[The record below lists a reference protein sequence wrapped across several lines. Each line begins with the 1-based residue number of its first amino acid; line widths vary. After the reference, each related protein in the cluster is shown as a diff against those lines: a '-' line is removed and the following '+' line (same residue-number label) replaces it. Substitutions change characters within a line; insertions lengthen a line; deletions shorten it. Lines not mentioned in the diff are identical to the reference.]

1 MKKSLR
7 TLFSRTRTNLMKT
20 ILCIFGTRPD
30 TIKMA
35 PVISELR
42 KYPNEFKVVT
52 AATGQHRRMLDQVL
66 QVFDI
71 RPDFDLNIMEKGQ
84 TLSQITGRTVEG
96 LDSIVARVKPDMV
109 LIQGDTSTTF
119 LASLVAFYHKA
130 AVGHVEAGLRTFDK
144 YNPFPEEINRRLTA
158 HIADLHFAP
167 TETAKK
173 TLLKEHIKPEAIFVT
188 GNTVIDALKDTVQPD
203 YRFVSAQVQEIAEAS
218 NRGNK
223 VVLVTAH
230 RRENWGQPIHSICRA
245 VRLLA
250 EGHREVIFAF
260 PVHENP
266 EIRKVVFDVLTGM
279 PNVKLLETLNYKEF
293 VNLLNLCFFVLTD
306 SGGLQEE
313 APSLGKPV
321 LVLRKVTERPEAI
334 KAGSVKL
341 IGLEAEKIYSEAR
354 KLIEDTRAYRKM
366 ATNVNPYGDGKSA
379 ARIVE
384 AIRWHFGFQKK
395 RPSDFKPKIK

>member
-1 MKKSLR
+1 
-7 TLFSRTRTNLMKT
+7 MKT

-42 KYPNEFKVVT
+42 KYPHEFKVAT
-52 AATGQHRRMLDQVL
+52 AATAQHRRMLDQVL

-84 TLSQITGRTVEG
+84 TLSQITARTVEG

-130 AVGHVEAGLRTFDK
+130 VVGHVEAGLRTLDK

-173 TLLKEHIKPEAIFVT
+173 TLLKEHVKPEAIFVT
-188 GNTVIDALKDTVQPD
+188 GNTVIDALKDTVQPA

-230 RRENWGQPIHSICRA
+230 RRENWGEPIHSICRA
-245 VRLLA
+245 IRMLA
-250 EGHREVIFAF
+250 EGHRDVIFAF

-266 EIRKVVFDVLTGM
+266 EIRKVVFDVLTGI
-279 PNVKLLETLNYKEF
+279 PNVKLLETLDYKEF
-293 VNLLNLCFFVLTD
+293 INLLNLCFFVITD

-313 APSLGKPV
+313 APALGKPV
-321 LVLRKVTERPEAI
+321 LVLRTVTERPEAI
-334 KAGSVKL
+334 KSGTAKL
-341 IGLEAEKIYSEAR
+341 VGLQVEKIYNEA
-354 KLIEDTRAYRKM
+354 KTLLQNPKAYRNM
-366 ATNVNPYGDGKSA
+366 VTRVNPFGDGRAA
-379 ARIVE
+379 ARTVD

-395 RPSDFKPKIK
+395 RPSDFKPKKR

>member
-1 MKKSLR
+1 
-7 TLFSRTRTNLMKT
+7 MKT

-42 KYPNEFKVVT
+42 KFPHEFKVVT

-84 TLSQITGRTVEG
+84 TLSQITARTVEG
-96 LDSIVARVKPDMV
+96 LDRIIARVKPDMV
-109 LIQGDTSTTF
+109 LTQGDTSTTF

-130 AVGHVEAGLRTFDK
+130 AVGHVEAGLRTLDK

-173 TLLKEHIKPEAIFVT
+173 TLLKEHVKPEAIFVT
-188 GNTVIDALKDTVQPD
+188 GNTVIDALKAVVQPS
-203 YRFVSAQVQEIAEAS
+203 YRFVSSQVQEIAEAG
-218 NRGNK
+218 NRGK
-223 VVLVTAH
+223 KIVLITSH
-230 RRENWGQPIHSICRA
+230 RRENWGEPIYAICRA
-245 VRLLA
+245 IRMLA
-250 EGHREVIFAF
+250 EGHKEVVFAF

-266 EIRKVVFDVLTGM
+266 EIRKVVFDVLAGV
-279 PNVKLLETLNYKEF
+279 PNVKLLETLDYKEF
-293 VNLLNLCFFVLTD
+293 ANLLNLCFFVITD

-313 APSLGKPV
+313 APALGKPV

-334 KAGSVKL
+334 KAGTAKL
-341 IGLEAEKIYSEAR
+341 VGLQVEKIYNEA
-354 KLIEDTRAYRKM
+354 KALLQNLKAYRNM
-366 ATNVNPYGDGKSA
+366 ATSVNPYGDGKSA
-379 ARIVE
+379 ARTVE

-395 RPSDFKPKIK
+395 RPSDFKPRKR